1 MKIRVRA
8 SIELDEGER
17 FTAPTRDGYK
27 FQVQSLGTAPT
38 MKDHM
43 HAYGRRILGSG
54 QVSTS
59 SRSSVHDM
67 VAIAAL
73 PKPLRLA
80 LREAGILHLKLD
92 ETIVGVHKD

>member
-8 SIELDEGER
+8 SIDLDEEER

-38 MKDHM
+38 MKDRM
-43 HAYGRRILGSG
+43 HAYGRRILASG
-54 QVSTS
+54 QVSAS

-67 VAIAAL
+67 VAVADL
-73 PKPLRLA
+73 PRPLRTA
-80 LREAGILHLKLD
+80 LREAGILHLRLD
-92 ETIVGVHKD
+92 ETAIG